1 VNSLPLTIQ
10 NFSVKIILSK
20 KVMKREIKCIIVE
33 DEELDRLVLQQQLKK
48 YPQISVEGIFASSE
62 SAILAI
68 NSETDLLILDIDLPG
83 MNGIELRKLSKNV
96 PACIFI
102 SSHPEYAIDTF
113 ELDTL
118 DFISKPLKS
127 ARFEYAMQKLSDFF
141 EMKEKS
147 ESFDTMIG
155 ENTVKIKD
163 GSEVFQIMISDI
175 LYFEA
180 LKDYTR
186 IITSDKKHCILDS
199 IGNLLQKEHFSNFV
213 RIHRSFA
220 VPKHHIR
227 KKTSHDVEIV
237 QKIKL
242 PIGRAFKANLDF
254 FNPQ

>member
-1 VNSLPLTIQ
+1 
-10 NFSVKIILSK
+10 
-20 KVMKREIKCIIVE
+20 MKREIKCIIVE
-33 DEELDRLVLQQQLKK
+33 DDELDRLVLKQHLKGYK
-48 YPQISVEGIFASSE
+48 NIIVEGVFGSAE
-62 SAILAI
+62 EAVSAIS
-68 NSETDLLILDIDLPG
+68 SETDVLILDIDLPG
-83 MNGIELRKLSKNV
+83 ITGIELRKICKNV

-118 DFISKPLKS
+118 DFISKPLKA
-127 ARFEYAMQKLSDFF
+127 ARFDYAMQKLTDFF

-147 ESFDTMIG
+147 EGFDALIG

-163 GSEVFQIMISDI
+163 GNEIFQIRISDI

-186 IITSDKKHCILDS
+186 IITADKKHCILDS

-220 VPKHHIR
+220 IPKHHIR
-227 KKTSHDVEIV
+227 KKSAHEVEIV
-237 QKIKL
+237 QQIKL

-254 FNPQ
+254 FNP